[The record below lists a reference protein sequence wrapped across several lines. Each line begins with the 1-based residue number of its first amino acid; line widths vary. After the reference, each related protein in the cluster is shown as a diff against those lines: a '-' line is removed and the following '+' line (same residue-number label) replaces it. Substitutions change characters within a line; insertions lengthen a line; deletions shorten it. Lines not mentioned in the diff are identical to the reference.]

1 MTDSQNLIDEKT
13 IIISAWLPGGG
24 VEKVIQNL
32 IIDNQPFKDV
42 SVLVLS
48 EEIKFHWYK
57 QIEDKV
63 KFTDGFDSNNSSSLG
78 LLLGLIKSFLI
89 VKKELNNSNPKNIL
103 FTHSFLMV
111 IFSFLRTNA
120 NVFFWPHNNLLNP
133 SNFLKSKIR
142 KLTYKLFKSSIDGIL
157 CVSESILAEAK
168 LIGFSKADLVYN
180 PIGEKFKNQFIYKPD
195 LNKLVH
201 IGFLDERKNT
211 SHIIKALAKSNNNKL
226 TLDIIGDGYLLE
238 PLKEEVENLGLN
250 NRVSFKGFLDMSKI
264 QISCSALI
272 MASKSEGFSMVI
284 SDALKSGIPLILP
297 LNLDISK
304 FITSEKRG
312 KVFNLENITYLKE
325 VLDNIDFLKIDS
337 NEIKNTYINF
347 YGKKAYSDRVSSFI
361 KSV

>member
-1 MTDSQNLIDEKT
+1 MIESENLITEKT

-32 IIDNQPFKDV
+32 MVDNQPFKDV
-42 SVLVLS
+42 SILILS
-48 EEIKFHWYK
+48 KDIKFHWYK
-57 QIEDKV
+57 EIEDKV
-63 KFTDGFDSNNSSSLG
+63 TFADGFDSSNFSSLDLLFG
-78 LLLGLIKSFLI
+78 LFKSYSI
-89 VKKELNNSNPKNIL
+89 IKKELKNSNPKNIL

-120 NVFFWPHNNLLNP
+120 NVFFWPHNNLF
-133 SNFLKSKIR
+133 SSSDFLKSKIK
-142 KLTYKLFKSSIDGIL
+142 KLTYKLFKFSIDGIL

-168 LIGFSKADLVYN
+168 LIGFSKTNLVYN
-180 PIGEKFKNQFIYKPD
+180 PIGENFKNQFIYKPD

-226 TLDIIGDGYLLE
+226 SLDVIGDGYLLE
-238 PLKEEVENLGLN
+238 SLKEEVENLGLN
-250 NRVSFKGFLDMSKI
+250 NRVVFKGFLDMSKV

-297 LNLDISK
+297 SNLDISK
-304 FITSEKRG
+304 FINSDKRG
-312 KVFNLENITYLKE
+312 KVFDLENIIYLKE
-325 VLDNIDFLKIDS
+325 VLDNLDFLKVDS
-337 NEIKNTYINF
+337 NEIKDTYISF
-347 YGKKAYSDRVSSFI
+347 YGKKAYSKRVSSFI
-361 KSV
+361 KSI